1 MLFHGRPKTKVA
13 SSQTIDRRCWT
24 QTSISLEDAFWDAL
38 QEIATERRVT
48 TATIVSSIDSD
59 RQHNNLSS
67 AICLFVLA
75 HYRALAERRSRPPG

>member
-1 MLFHGRPKTKVA
+1 MEGQRQKSRVLKRSIVVA
-13 SSQTIDRRCWT
+13 GHK
-24 QTSISLEDAFWDAL
+24 TSISLEDAFWDAL

-67 AICLFVLA
+67 AIRLFVLA
-75 HYRALAERRSRPPG
+75 HYRALAERRS

>member
-1 MLFHGRPKTKVA
+1 VA
-13 SSQTIDRRCWT
+13 WGNNPPT
-24 QTSISLEDAFWDAL
+24 QPFTPGIPNIEPFDAASTTRAARDAL
-38 QEIATERRVT
+38 REIATERRVT

-67 AICLFVLA
+67 AIRLFVLA